1 MSLRL
6 WQIVLLALAVVL
18 SGFAVIS
25 VTQQTRNVTTQL
37 QMAESRQWFLRNE
50 SSRLLLELST
60 YTRMDR
66 VDEISADMDMVAA
79 SPTQIRVV
87 PNE

>member
-1 MSLRL
+1 MSLRI
-6 WQIVLLALAVVL
+6 WQVILLALAVVL
-18 SGFAVIS
+18 SGFAVIG

-37 QMAESRQWFLRNE
+37 QVAESRQWFLRDE

-66 VDEISADMDMVAA
+66 VDDISADMDMVAA

-87 PNE
+87 PSE

>member
-6 WQIVLLALAVVL
+6 WQVILLALAVVL
-18 SGFAVIS
+18 SGFAVIG

-37 QMAESRQWFLRNE
+37 QVAESRQWFLRDE

-66 VDEISADMDMVAA
+66 VDDISADMDMGAA

-87 PNE
+87 PSE

>member
-6 WQIVLLALAVVL
+6 WQVILLALAVVL

-37 QMAESRQWFLRNE
+37 QVAESRQWFLRDE

-66 VDEISADMDMVAA
+66 VDDISAEMGMVAA
-79 SPTQIRVV
+79 SPTQIQVV

>member
-1 MSLRL
+1 MSLRM
-6 WQIVLLALAVVL
+6 WQVILLALAAVL
-18 SGFAVIS
+18 SGFAVIG

-37 QMAESRQWFLRNE
+37 QVAESRQWFLRDE

-66 VDEISADMDMVAA
+66 VDDISADMGMVAA

-87 PNE
+87 PSE

>member
-6 WQIVLLALAVVL
+6 WRVILLALAVML

-37 QMAESRQWFLRNE
+37 QVAESRQWFLRDE

-66 VDEISADMDMVAA
+66 VDQIGADMGMVAA

>member
-1 MSLRL
+1 M
-6 WQIVLLALAVVL
+6 
-18 SGFAVIS
+18 
-25 VTQQTRNVTTQL
+25 TTQL
-37 QMAESRQWFLRNE
+37 QVAESRQWFLRDE

-66 VDEISADMDMVAA
+66 VDQIGADMGMVAA

>member
-6 WQIVLLALAVVL
+6 WQVILLAFAVLL
-18 SGFAVIS
+18 SGFAIIG
-25 VTQQTRNVTTQL
+25 VTQETRNVTTQL
-37 QMAESRQWFLRNE
+37 QVAESRQWFLRDE

-66 VDEISADMDMVAA
+66 VDEISADMDLVPA

-87 PNE
+87 PSE

>member
-37 QMAESRQWFLRNE
+37 QMAESRQWFLRDE

>member
-6 WQIVLLALAVVL
+6 WQVILLAFAVVL

-37 QMAESRQWFLRNE
+37 QVAESRQWFLRDE

-66 VDEISADMDMVAA
+66 VDDISAEMGMVAA
-79 SPTQIRVV
+79 SPTQIQVV

>member
-6 WQIVLLALAVVL
+6 WQLLLLALAVLL

-25 VTQQTRNVTTQL
+25 VTQATRNVTTEL
-37 QMAESRQWFLRNE
+37 QVAENRQWFLRDE

-66 VDEISADMDMVAA
+66 VDQIGAEMGMLAA
-79 SPTQIRVV
+79 SPTQIQVV

>member
-6 WQIVLLALAVVL
+6 WQVILLALAVVL
-18 SGFAVIS
+18 SGFAVIG

-37 QMAESRQWFLRNE
+37 QVAESRQWFLRDE

-66 VDEISADMDMVAA
+66 VDDISADMDMVAA

>member
-1 MSLRL
+1 M
-6 WQIVLLALAVVL
+6 L

-25 VTQQTRNVTTQL
+25 VTQETRNLTSRLQL
-37 QMAESRQWFLRNE
+37 AESRQWFLRDE

-66 VDEISADMDMVAA
+66 VDAISAEMGMVPA
-79 SPTQIRVV
+79 SPTQIQVM
-87 PNE
+87 PSE

>member
-6 WQIVLLALAVVL
+6 WQLLLLVLAVLL

-25 VTQQTRNVTTQL
+25 VTQATRNVTTEL
-37 QMAESRQWFLRNE
+37 QVAENRQWFLRDE

-66 VDEISADMDMVAA
+66 VDQIGAEMGMLAA
-79 SPTQIRVV
+79 SPTQIQVV

>member
-1 MSLRL
+1 MNLRM
-6 WQIVLLALAVVL
+6 WRVFLLAFSVVL
-18 SGFAVIS
+18 SAFAVVS

-37 QMAESRQWFLRNE
+37 QVAESRQWFLRDE

-66 VDEISADMDMVAA
+66 VDDIGADMGMVAA
-79 SPTQIRVV
+79 SPTQIKVV

>member
-6 WQIVLLALAVVL
+6 WQVILLALAVVL

-37 QMAESRQWFLRNE
+37 QVAESRQWFLRDE

-66 VDEISADMDMVAA
+66 VDDISAEMGMLAA
-79 SPTQIRVV
+79 SPTQIQVV

>member
-1 MSLRL
+1 MSLRM
-6 WQIVLLALAVVL
+6 WQVILLALAVVL
-18 SGFAVIS
+18 SGFAVIG

-37 QMAESRQWFLRNE
+37 QVAESRQWFLRDE

-66 VDEISADMDMVAA
+66 VDDISADMGMVAA

-87 PNE
+87 PSE